1 MARQSTKQE
10 NEIVYVLHTYPFK
23 ETSLIVEI
31 FSKVHGR
38 ISIVAKGARRPRS
51 LVRGMLQSF
60 QSLQATWSG
69 QGEMK
74 TLHSIDWCDALLQI
88 EGDALICGFYI
99 NELLM
104 RLLPKEDPHEKL
116 FDFYHQT
123 MEFLSMKNHLSVT
136 LRRFELKLL
145 QELGY
150 ELPLLNDENGEPIKP
165 NKIYNYEVAYG
176 PSETKNSS
184 EGVSLIGKTL
194 IDMAGDDYKD
204 PTTEMQSKQLMR
216 YLISHYIGEK
226 PLNSKKLFLH
236 LEGELTK

>member
-10 NEIVYVLHTYPFK
+10 NEVVYVLHTYPFK

-123 MEFLSMKNHLSVT
+123 MELLSMKNHLSVT

-150 ELPLLNDENGEPIKP
+150 ELPLVNDENGEPIKP
-165 NKIYNYEVAYG
+165 NRIYNYEVAYG

-216 YLISHYIGEK
+216 YLIGHYIGEK

-236 LEGELTK
+236 LEGE

>member
-1 MARQSTKQE
+1 MARQSSKQE

-31 FSKVHGR
+31 FSQVHGR
-38 ISIVAKGARRPRS
+38 ISLVAKGARRPRS

-74 TLHSIDWCDALLQI
+74 TLHSIEWCDALMQI

-104 RLLPKEDPHEKL
+104 RLLPKEDPHEGL
-116 FDFYHQT
+116 FEFYHQT
-123 MEFLSMKNHLSVT
+123 MKRLSNKDSLSVT
-136 LRRFELKLL
+136 LRRFELRLL

-150 ELPLLNDENGEPIKP
+150 QLPLIEDENGEPVNP
-165 NKIYNYEVAYG
+165 SKIYYYEAGYG
-176 PSETKNSS
+176 PTDPNNSK
-184 EGVSLIGKTL
+184 EGVPILGRTL
-194 IDMAGDDYKD
+194 IDMASDDYQDNK
-204 PTTEMQSKQLMR
+204 TEQQSKQLMR
-216 YLISHYIGEK
+216 YLIGHYLCDK

-236 LEGELTK
+236 LEGETNE

>member
-123 MEFLSMKNHLSVT
+123 MELLSMKNHLSVT

-216 YLISHYIGEK
+216 YLIGNYIGEK

>member
-1 MARQSTKQE
+1 MVRQSTKQE

-31 FSKVHGR
+31 FSKIHGR

-60 QSLQATWSG
+60 QSLEATWSG

-74 TLHSIDWCDALLQI
+74 TLHSIDWCDEILQI

-99 NELLM
+99 NELLI
-104 RLLPKEDPHEKL
+104 RLVPKEDPHETL

-123 MEFLSMKNHLSVT
+123 MEHLSKKNNLSVT
-136 LRRFELKLL
+136 LRRFELRLL

-150 ELPLLNDENGEPIKP
+150 ELPLVKDDNDELVNPK
-165 NKIYNYEVAYG
+165 KIYHYKVGYG
-176 PSETKNSS
+176 PSETKNSTQ
-184 EGVSLIGKTL
+184 GVTLLGKTL
-194 IDMAGDDYKD
+194 IDMSDDDYRD
-204 PTTEMQSKQLMR
+204 PKTETQSKNLMR
-216 YLISHYIGEK
+216 YLIGYYIGDK
-226 PLNSKKLFLH
+226 PLNSKQLFLH
-236 LEGELTK
+236 LEGE

>member
-123 MEFLSMKNHLSVT
+123 MELLSMKNHLSVT

-216 YLISHYIGEK
+216 YLIGHYIGEK

>member
-123 MEFLSMKNHLSVT
+123 MELLSMKNHLSVT

-204 PTTEMQSKQLMR
+204 PTTEMQSKQ
-216 YLISHYIGEK
+216 
-226 PLNSKKLFLH
+226 P
-236 LEGELTK
+236 

>member
-1 MARQSTKQE
+1 
-10 NEIVYVLHTYPFK
+10 
-23 ETSLIVEI
+23 
-31 FSKVHGR
+31 
-38 ISIVAKGARRPRS
+38 
-51 LVRGMLQSF
+51 MLQSF

-123 MEFLSMKNHLSVT
+123 MELLSMKNNLSVT

-216 YLISHYIGEK
+216 YLIGHYIGEK

>member
-123 MEFLSMKNHLSVT
+123 MELLSMKNHLSVT

-216 YLISHYIGEK
+216 YLIGHYIGEK

-236 LEGELTK
+236 LEGE

>member
-123 MEFLSMKNHLSVT
+123 MELLSMKNHLSVT

-150 ELPLLNDENGEPIKP
+150 ELPLVNDENGEPIKP

-236 LEGELTK
+236 LEGE

>member
-10 NEIVYVLHTYPFK
+10 NEVVYVLHTYPFK

-123 MEFLSMKNHLSVT
+123 MELLSMKNHLSVT

-216 YLISHYIGEK
+216 YLIGHYIGEK

-236 LEGELTK
+236 LEGE

>member
-10 NEIVYVLHTYPFK
+10 NEVVYVLHTYPFK

-123 MEFLSMKNHLSVT
+123 MELLSMKNHLSVT

-236 LEGELTK
+236 LEGE

>member
-123 MEFLSMKNHLSVT
+123 MELLSMKNHLSVT

-236 LEGELTK
+236 LEGE

>member
-1 MARQSTKQE
+1 MARQSTKKE
-10 NEIVYVLHTYPFK
+10 NEIVYILHTYPFK
-23 ETSLIVEI
+23 ETSLIIEI

-69 QGEMK
+69 QGEMT
-74 TLHSIDWCDALLQI
+74 TLHAIDWCDALLQI

-104 RLLPKEDPHEKL
+104 RLLPKEDPHEQL

-123 MEFLSMKNHLSVT
+123 MKLLSMKNHLSVT
-136 LRRFELKLL
+136 LRRFELRLL

-150 ELPLLNDENGEPIKP
+150 ELPLTNDENGAPIDP
-165 NKIYNYEVAYG
+165 NKIYNYEVGYG
-176 PSETKNSS
+176 PSEIKNSS
-184 EGVSLIGKTL
+184 EGVSLQGKTL
-194 IDMAGDDYKD
+194 IDMAVDDYKD
-204 PTTEMQSKQLMR
+204 HTTEMQSKQLMR
-216 YLISHYIGEK
+216 YLIGHYIGEK
-226 PLNSKKLFLH
+226 PLNSKQLFLH
-236 LEGELTK
+236 LEGE

>member
-10 NEIVYVLHTYPFK
+10 NEIVYVLHTYPFN

-123 MEFLSMKNHLSVT
+123 MELLSMKNHLSVT

-216 YLISHYIGEK
+216 YLIGHYIGEK

-236 LEGELTK
+236 LEGE